1 MPSCSHVRVISNKGV
16 NTVPKAVLVWPALR
30 YILDTDQYRCTV
42 SGLSL
47 LYIYIYVCVC
57 VCMYMYVCVYIIINI
72 KVYHKTF
79 HQFRT
84 NYSWFQTLVTI
95 KRKKKKTH
103 NIKNRKLKSYR
114 LVLPEIS
121 RYGRYGRYLN
131 RYEMLIFQ
139 YRYIYWYDTYQPV

>member
-1 MPSCSHVRVISNKGV
+1 MPSRSHVRVISNKGV
-16 NTVPKAVLVWPALR
+16 NTVSKVVPIWPALR

-42 SGLSL
+42 LGLSL
-47 LYIYIYVCVC
+47 LYIYIYIYIYVCIC
-57 VCMYMYVCVYIIINI
+57 VCVYIIINI

-84 NYSWFQTLVTI
+84 NYSWFQTLVSI
-95 KRKKKKTH
+95 KRKKKH

-121 RYGRYGRYLN
+121 RYGRNGRYLN

-139 YRYIYWYDTYQPV
+139 YRYIYWYATYQPV

>member
-1 MPSCSHVRVISNKGV
+1 MCALCNNNNKTWSFCFVNKTLHLPQKKKNIKHCMPSCSHVRVISNKGV

-84 NYSWFQTLVTI
+84 NYSWF
-95 KRKKKKTH
+95 
-103 NIKNRKLKSYR
+103 
-114 LVLPEIS
+114 
-121 RYGRYGRYLN
+121 
-131 RYEMLIFQ
+131 
-139 YRYIYWYDTYQPV
+139 

>member
-1 MPSCSHVRVISNKGV
+1 MPSRSHVRVISNKRV
-16 NTVPKAVLVWPALR
+16 NTIPKVVPVWPVLR

-47 LYIYIYVCVC
+47 LYIYIYMYVYVC
-57 VCMYMYVCVYIIINI
+57 VCVYIIINI
-72 KVYHKTF
+72 KIYHKTF

-84 NYSWFQTLVTI
+84 NYSWFQTLVSI
-95 KRKKKKTH
+95 KREKKKH

-121 RYGRYGRYLN
+121 QYGRYGRYLN
-131 RYEMLIFQ
+131 RYEMLIF
-139 YRYIYWYDTYQPV
+139 

>member
-1 MPSCSHVRVISNKGV
+1 MPSCSHVKVISNKGV
-16 NTVPKAVLVWPALR
+16 NTVPKAVPVWPALR
-30 YILDTDQYRCTV
+30 YILDNDQYRYTV

-47 LYIYIYVCVC
+47 LYIYIYVCIC
-57 VCMYMYVCVYIIINI
+57 VCVYIIINI

-84 NYSWFQTLVTI
+84 NYSWFQTLVSI
-95 KRKKKKTH
+95 KRKKKKH

-114 LVLPEIS
+114 LVLSEIS

-131 RYEMLIFQ
+131 QYEMLIFQ
-139 YRYIYWYDTYQPV
+139 YRYIYWYATYQPV